1 VGEEIAFR
9 GRIRHW
15 REDPPGGLTVVDI
28 PADLVGPLGGRR
40 QHRVRGTLGG
50 KEFAGSTMLVAGG
63 GFCVGVSKA
72 VLRAAGVAV
81 GQEADVT
88 LQRAD

>member
-1 VGEEIAFR
+1 MGKEIAFR

-15 REDPPGGLTVVDI
+15 REDPPGGLAVVDI

-40 QHRVRGTLGG
+40 QHRVRGMLGG
-50 KEFAGSTMLVAGG
+50 KAFAGSTMLVAAG

-72 VLRAAGVAV
+72 SLRAAGVAV
-81 GQEADVT
+81 GQVVDVT

>member
-1 VGEEIAFR
+1 MGEEIAFR

-15 REDPPGGLTVVDI
+15 REDSPGGLAVIDI

-40 QHRVRGTLGG
+40 QHRVRGTLAG
-50 KEFAGSTMLVAGG
+50 KPFTGSTMLLAGG

-72 VLRAAGVAV
+72 ALRAASTKV

-88 LQRAD
+88 LQRTD

>member
-1 VGEEIAFR
+1 MGEPIAFR
-9 GRIRHW
+9 GQIRHW
-15 REDPPGGLTVVDI
+15 REEPPGGLAVIDI

-50 KEFAGSTMLVAGG
+50 KAFAGSTMLVAGG
-63 GFCVGVSKA
+63 GFCVGISKA
-72 VLRAAGVAV
+72 SLKAAGLAV

-88 LQRAD
+88 LQRTD